1 MIPPDFKRRK
11 SSSVSMSRF
20 PSLAAAF
27 HKEAFSALALLSMIV
42 KNRSALVTTLTARQQ
57 GPIFQYVTAIRLCL
71 IGTQHPKQF
80 FVMLQISIEKVCSD
94 RILLFFR

>member
-1 MIPPDFKRRK
+1 MIPPDFERRN
-11 SSSVSMSRF
+11 SSVSMCCF
-20 PSLAAAF
+20 PSLVTAF
-27 HKEAFSALALLSMIV
+27 YKEAFSALALLSMIL

-57 GPIFQYVTAIRLCL
+57 GPIFQYVTAMGLCL